1 MEDNII
7 SYTDVFEFCE
17 EIQDLMKVYKYDTVW
32 KQNGYFMDSSEIYL
46 PFEETDYID
55 VSEIYSVDEID
66 GSIFDKAPELK
77 NIYDMGWIGCDS
89 CIGISGEGKK
99 DEVNSSG
106 FFQKLNKF
114 IENKDYIINEIINN
128 KNIPKDRQE
137 MVRKGMDK
145 WLDYVLSI
153 MKDSYDIR
161 VATLTYKAKNASDYL

>member
-1 MEDNII
+1 
-7 SYTDVFEFCE
+7 
-17 EIQDLMKVYKYDTVW
+17 MK
-32 KQNGYFMDSSEIYL
+32 
-46 PFEETDYID
+46 
-55 VSEIYSVDEID
+55 SV
-66 GSIFDKAPELK
+66 
-77 NIYDMGWIGCDS
+77 YDMGWIGCDS
-89 CIGISGEGKK
+89 CIGISGEGKT

-114 IENKDYIINEIINN
+114 IENKDYIINEIINH

-145 WLDYVLSI
+145 WLDYVLGI